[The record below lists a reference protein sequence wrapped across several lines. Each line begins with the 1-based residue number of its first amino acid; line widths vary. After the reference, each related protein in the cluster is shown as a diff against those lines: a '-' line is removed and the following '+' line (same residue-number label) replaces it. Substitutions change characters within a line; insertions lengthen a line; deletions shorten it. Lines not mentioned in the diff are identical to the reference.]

1 MVHCHMSTNVQTQT
15 RSATAMSNTA
25 RILSSNDLQH
35 VKNTCKL
42 PPRRRTVPQCR
53 HLIKLAPVAT
63 ATPIHVLELTTV
75 AHVTATPL
83 HRDPEDAVLSPTTRG
98 GAEVLQARWQP

>member
-1 MVHCHMSTNVQTQT
+1 MHCHMSTTVQRQT
-15 RSATAMSNTA
+15 SSAPTTSNTA
-25 RILSSNDLQH
+25 RTLSGNDLLQ